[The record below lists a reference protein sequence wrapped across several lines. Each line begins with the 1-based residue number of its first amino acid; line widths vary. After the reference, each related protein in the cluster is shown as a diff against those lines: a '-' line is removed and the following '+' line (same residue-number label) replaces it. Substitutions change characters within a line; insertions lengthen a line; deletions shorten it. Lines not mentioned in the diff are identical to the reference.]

1 MLSRPGLVC
10 LRPIFVSFGFRSL
23 SPNAHIYT
31 SILGSRP
38 SRSSDVTTV
47 PDGCQIQK
55 LIDFHGFWS
64 KSIDFWWISII
75 IYAPKWFELLNLL
88 YSMFINSNHLLLVW
102 TFCCEIDEFWWNS
115 MKSHQF
121 LNLTAVWHRGN
132 VGRPRRAR
140 TQNWHICAFWL
151 SEFPQ
156 LLQKWWK
163 IIKLMIFHMFSLIY

>member
-1 MLSRPGLVC
+1 M
-10 LRPIFVSFGFRSL
+10 IFHHFCNSCGNSL
-23 SPNAHIYT
+23 SQNM

-47 PDGCQIQK
+47 PDGCQIPK

-102 TFCCEIDEFWWNS
+102 TFCCEIDDFWWNS

-140 TQNWHICAFWL
+140 TQNWHIQWCSKLTSTRYLSSGLLLWL
-151 SEFPQ
+151 PKVWFV
-156 LLQKWWK
+156 
-163 IIKLMIFHMFSLIY
+163 HIYKHF